1 MPKLLLAAMNRLVEV
16 LERENAA
23 LAAMD
28 LPRAAA
34 MLAEKTDALAAL
46 AAAGGGAGEH
56 PGLLPAARRV
66 DDLARKNRRLLERAI
81 VAQQRVI
88 GVVAAAAAAAS
99 VTAEPFYGASGRQT
113 RAAGPMALSTRV

>member
-88 GVVAAAAAAAS
+88 GVVAAAAASA
-99 VTAEPFYGASGRQT
+99 VAEPVYGASRRRT
-113 RAAGPMALSTRV
+113 RPGMPVALSTRA

>member
-1 MPKLLLAAMNRLVEV
+1 MPRLLLAAMNRLVEV
-16 LERENAA
+16 LEGENAA

-34 MLAEKTDALAAL
+34 MLPEKTDALAAL
-46 AAAGGGAGEH
+46 AAAGGGAREH

-66 DDLARKNRRLLERAI
+66 DDLARKNRHLLERAI

-88 GVVAAAAAAAS
+88 GVVAAAAAS
-99 VTAEPFYGASGRQT
+99 ITAEPFYGASGRQT
-113 RAAGPMALSTRV
+113 RAAGPVALSTRV